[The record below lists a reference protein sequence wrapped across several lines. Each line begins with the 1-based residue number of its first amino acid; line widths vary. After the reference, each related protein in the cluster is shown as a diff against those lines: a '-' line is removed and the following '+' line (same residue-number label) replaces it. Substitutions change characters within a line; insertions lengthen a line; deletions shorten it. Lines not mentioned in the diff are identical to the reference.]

1 MSCGLFKK
9 TTKQISV
16 FEIPFGFG
24 LFHLSGDRIGM
35 YPEVFCDGIFY
46 VCSRASFDVATTA
59 HGNNIERSEIFAMV
73 VIRRFFPAVDASK
86 LLRFFDVTFANG
98 LTYNL
103 TCPGSRLGDSGR
115 TLRAA
120 IWAGAI
126 TSAIPGYSA
135 SAQCAMANIRFIE
148 FITDAFRAGI
158 AMSHVHRT
166 APGTLSLMSWGHLRR
181 HFFAG
186 NVGGCCP
193 AKNGP
198 IDIGPEVFADNFPA
212 CGPFY
217 CRASLGR
224 NPRGFPF
231 MDSLGGNWRVKQ
243 FANAIEA
250 KNVDC
255 CLKCAHAH
263 IQLQVDLNVK
273 FISTLEHW

>member
-1 MSCGLFKK
+1 
-9 TTKQISV
+9 
-16 FEIPFGFG
+16 
-24 LFHLSGDRIGM
+24 M

-73 VIRRFFPAVDASK
+73 VIRRFFPAVYASK

-98 LTYNL
+98 FPYNL
-103 TCPGSRLGDSGR
+103 NCSCPCFGDSRR
-115 TLRAA
+115 TLHAA

-126 TSAIPGYSA
+126 TPAIPGYSA

-148 FITDAFRAGI
+148 FGTSAFPANITV
-158 AMSHVHRT
+158 SHVHRST
-166 APGTLSLMSWGHLRR
+166 PGALSFMSGCHLRR

-255 CLKCAHAH
+255 CLKCAHDH
-263 IQLQVDLNVK
+263 IQPRVDLNVK
-273 FISTLEHW
+273 FISTFEHW